1 MRGWATLW
9 VWQRTGSPR
18 RQIAHA
24 PQGTRHE
31 MTTRSSGRTEVTA
44 RPTCSTTPAPSCPR
58 RIGKAML
65 QPFVILTWR
74 SVWQTPLAARRT
86 RISSSPRSSKAI
98 GSTATLSP
106 AAFSIAPR
114 SLTARGYALRFYRT
128 VVWYIVPARG
138 TAGGEAERASDRAAA
153 AASVRR
159 AREIHPRSGAPHL
172 PPEGLPRRLDA
183 EHRGCR
189 GPLQGQP
196 LLLRFL
202 EGGATR
208 STVRGASRSS

>member
-1 MRGWATLW
+1 M
-9 VWQRTGSPR
+9 P
-18 RQIAHA
+18 
-24 PQGTRHE
+24 
-31 MTTRSSGRTEVTA
+31 
-44 RPTCSTTPAPSCPR
+44 
-58 RIGKAML
+58 

-114 SLTARGYALRFYRT
+114 SLTARGYAPVFIERSFGISSRP
-128 VVWYIVPARG
+128 WHAWW
-138 TAGGEAERASDRAAA
+138 GGERAYPRAAA
-153 AASVRR
+153 AASVCR

-196 LLLRFL
+196 LLLRVL
-202 EGGATR
+202 EGGTTR
-208 STVRGASRSS
+208 STVRGASRSGPGRDTSHPVRDRHVHRAAT

>member
-1 MRGWATLW
+1 M
-9 VWQRTGSPR
+9 P
-18 RQIAHA
+18 
-24 PQGTRHE
+24 
-31 MTTRSSGRTEVTA
+31 
-44 RPTCSTTPAPSCPR
+44 
-58 RIGKAML
+58 

-114 SLTARGYALRFYRT
+114 SLTAREATPPGFYRT

-138 TAGGEAERASDRAAA
+138 TARGAAARAYPRASA

-159 AREIHPRSGAPHL
+159 AREIHPRSRAPHL

-208 STVRGASRSS
+208 STVRGASRSGPGRVTSHHGRDRNVHRAAARNGARVRPRRSEKSRFCSRVPP

>member
-1 MRGWATLW
+1 M
-9 VWQRTGSPR
+9 P
-18 RQIAHA
+18 
-24 PQGTRHE
+24 
-31 MTTRSSGRTEVTA
+31 
-44 RPTCSTTPAPSCPR
+44 
-58 RIGKAML
+58 

-114 SLTARGYALRFYRT
+114 SLTARGYACARFYRS
-128 VVWYIVPARG
+128 VVWYIVPAHG
-138 TAGGEAERASDRAAA
+138 TAGGDRERAYPWAAA

-159 AREIHPRSGAPHL
+159 AREIHPCSGAPHL
-172 PPEGLPRRLDA
+172 PPEGLPRCLDA
-183 EHRGCR
+183 EHRGRR

-208 STVRGASRSS
+208 STVRGASGSGPGRDTSHHVRDR

>member
-1 MRGWATLW
+1 
-9 VWQRTGSPR
+9 
-18 RQIAHA
+18 
-24 PQGTRHE
+24 
-31 MTTRSSGRTEVTA
+31 
-44 RPTCSTTPAPSCPR
+44 
-58 RIGKAML
+58 ML

-74 SVWQTPLAARRT
+74 SVWKTPLAARRT

-114 SLTARGYALRFYRT
+114 SLTARGYARFYRT
-128 VVWYIVPARG
+128 VVWYIVPAHG
-138 TAGGEAERASDRAAA
+138 TAGGDGGRAYPRAAA

-172 PPEGLPRRLDA
+172 SPEGLPRSLDA

-196 LLLRFL
+196 LLLRLL
-202 EGGATR
+202 EGGTTR
-208 STVRGASRSS
+208 STVRGASRSGPGRDTSHHVRDGNVHRAAARNGARVRARRSEKSRFCSRVPP

>member
-1 MRGWATLW
+1 M
-9 VWQRTGSPR
+9 P
-18 RQIAHA
+18 
-24 PQGTRHE
+24 
-31 MTTRSSGRTEVTA
+31 
-44 RPTCSTTPAPSCPR
+44 
-58 RIGKAML
+58 
-65 QPFVILTWR
+65 QPFVVLTWR
-74 SVWQTPLAARRT
+74 SVWHPPLAARRT

-114 SLTARGYALRFYRT
+114 SLTARGYAPRFYCT

-138 TAGGEAERASDRAAA
+138 TAGWGGERACPGAAA

-172 PPEGLPRRLDA
+172 PPEGLPRRIDA

-189 GPLQGQP
+189 GSLQGKP

-202 EGGATR
+202 EGGTTR
-208 STVRGASRSS
+208 STVRGASRSGPARDTSHHLRDR

>member
-1 MRGWATLW
+1 M
-9 VWQRTGSPR
+9 P
-18 RQIAHA
+18 
-24 PQGTRHE
+24 
-31 MTTRSSGRTEVTA
+31 
-44 RPTCSTTPAPSCPR
+44 
-58 RIGKAML
+58 

-86 RISSSPRSSKAI
+86 TISSSPRSSKAI

-114 SLTARGYALRFYRT
+114 SLTARGYARFYRT
-128 VVWYIVPARG
+128 VVWYIVAARG
-138 TAGGEAERASDRAAA
+138 TARGERERAYPQAAA

-159 AREIHPRSGAPHL
+159 AREIHPRSCAPHL

-183 EHRGCR
+183 KHRGCR
-189 GPLQGQP
+189 GPLQRQP

-202 EGGATR
+202 EGGTPR
-208 STVRGASRSS
+208 STVRGASRSDRKSTRLNSSHITISYAVFC

>member
-1 MRGWATLW
+1 M
-9 VWQRTGSPR
+9 P
-18 RQIAHA
+18 
-24 PQGTRHE
+24 
-31 MTTRSSGRTEVTA
+31 
-44 RPTCSTTPAPSCPR
+44 
-58 RIGKAML
+58 
-65 QPFVILTWR
+65 QPFVVLTWR
-74 SVWQTPLAARRT
+74 SVWHTPLAARRT

-106 AAFSIAPR
+106 AAFSTAPR
-114 SLTARGYALRFYRT
+114 SLTARGYAPPFLPNGRLVYRPRP
-128 VVWYIVPARG
+128 WHG
-138 TAGGEAERASDRAAA
+138 WWEGERAYPRAAA
-153 AASVRR
+153 ATSVRR

-208 STVRGASRSS
+208 STVRGASR